1 MPDHVNTY
9 SPEDQRKWLY
19 QRGWRRSDRANGVE
33 MWRHPEQGVS
43 YVFTMAMKLA
53 KEDCRLPAD
62 YELIPD
68 PLDPNAGSR
77 TAQTAEAAATNA
89 PATAQVPPKA

>member
-19 QRGWRRSDRANGVE
+19 QRGWRRNDRGNVE

-43 YVFTMAMKLA
+43 YVFAMAMKHA
-53 KEDCRLPAD
+53 KDDCRLPAD
-62 YELIPD
+62 FELIPD
-68 PLDPNAGSR
+68 PLDPGAGTR
-77 TAQTAEAAATNA
+77 QPTPA
-89 PATAQVPPKA
+89 PAAPEAAQVPPKA